1 MGGIVEL
8 VEDDMLELV
17 VDGILVLLED
27 DMLEL
32 VCHDIMELVLDGV
45 HVGDILAWVDDTL
58 VLVDDVL

>member
-1 MGGIVEL
+1 LELLVGGIVEL
-8 VEDDMLELV
+8 AEDDMLELV

-45 HVGDILAWVDDTL
+45 QVGDILALVDDTL
-58 VLVDDVL
+58 ALV